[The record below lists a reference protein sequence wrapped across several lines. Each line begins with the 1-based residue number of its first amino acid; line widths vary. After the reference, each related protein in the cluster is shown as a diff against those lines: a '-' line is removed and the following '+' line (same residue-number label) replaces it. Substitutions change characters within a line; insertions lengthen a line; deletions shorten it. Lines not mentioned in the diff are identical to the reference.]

1 MYEQNQQEKMTEKIV
16 ILDAGSQYG
25 KVIDRRI
32 RELEVQTQILP
43 SNTSSEYLN
52 HPDIKGVII
61 SGGPNSVYD
70 QEAPIF
76 ADDIF
81 EAVKKPILGICY
93 GMQLLCKTY
102 NGTVAKKTVREDGQ
116 DCIEIN
122 PSSML
127 FHGLDQKQNVLLTH
141 GDSITDAGSS
151 LEVIARSSLNIIAGV
166 QHKTKPLYGVQFH
179 PEVELTENGKSILKN
194 FLLACKCSFSY
205 SMDDREQRAIDEIKQ
220 LTANGEKVL
229 CLVSGGVDSTVC
241 AALLLKAL
249 GPERIICIHVDHGLM
264 RLNESKYVVSSL
276 EAIGVKVHLVDATAD
291 FASATTEIQSKDGSC
306 SKPSLP
312 LSQVIEPETKRNI
325 IGNTFIAVV
334 HKVTKELQLQKE
346 SLLLAQGTLRPDLIE
361 SGSAHASKKADAI
374 KTHHN
379 DTSVV
384 RALRDAG
391 KIIEP
396 LKDYHKDEVREL
408 GYRLGLPQALVARQ
422 PFPGPGLG
430 IRVLCSDGT
439 LPSGINIPATQA
451 TLCKICTPQNELL
464 SHHLQDFLS
473 STPMEVCVL
482 PVKTVGVQG
491 DGRTYACAASLS
503 LGHIPS
509 ANQWPHLM
517 EMAKQIPKVAQNINR
532 VVYTFGKDN
541 GKSPTSLTP
550 TTLVPPVLDMLREAD
565 SAVNEI
571 LMKHSLIRKLSQVP
585 VILIPLSME
594 NDGKR
599 SIVIRTI
606 LTNDFMTGVPALPG
620 MECMPLAALEEIIT
634 AVSAMPFV
642 SRVMY
647 DLTGKPPGTTEWE

>member
-1 MYEQNQQEKMTEKIV
+1 MEEKIV

-32 RELEVQTQILP
+32 RELEVGTEILP
-43 SNTSSEYLN
+43 SSTSAEYLN
-52 HPDIKGVII
+52 HPNIKGVII

-70 QEAPIF
+70 SDAPRF
-76 ADDIF
+76 TDNIF
-81 EAVKKPILGICY
+81 ETVKKPILGICY

-102 NGTVAKKTVREDGQ
+102 NGTVEKGTIREDGQ
-116 DCIEIN
+116 DCIN
-122 PSSML
+122 VDTSALL
-127 FHGLDQKQNVLLTH
+127 FNGLDTKQNVLLTH
-141 GDSITDAGSS
+141 GDSITDAGSA
-151 LEVIARSSLNIIAGV
+151 LQVTARSSLNIIAGV
-166 QHKTKPLYGVQFH
+166 QHKTKPLYGLQFH
-179 PEVELTENGKSILKN
+179 PEVELTENGKAILKN
-194 FLLACKCSFSY
+194 FLVACKCSFSY
-205 SMDDREQRAIDEIKQ
+205 SMDDREKRAVDDIKQ
-220 LTANGEKVL
+220 LTAKGEKVL

-249 GPERIICIHVDHGLM
+249 GPDRIICIHVDHGLM

-276 EAIGVKVHLVDATAD
+276 EAIGVKVHLVDASLD
-291 FASATTEIQSKDGSC
+291 FSSATTEILSKDGS
-306 SKPSLP
+306 SSTTSLP

-325 IGNTFIAVV
+325 IGDTFIAVV
-334 HKVTKELQLQKE
+334 NKVTKELQLEKE

-361 SGSAHASKKADAI
+361 SGSAHASTKADAI

-430 IRVLCSDGT
+430 IRVLCSDGH
-439 LPSGINIPATQA
+439 IPAGIDIPNTEL
-451 TLCKICTPQNELL
+451 TLTTICSPKNTFLPQ
-464 SHHLQDFLS
+464 HLQDFLA
-473 STPMEVCVL
+473 STSLQVCVL
-482 PVKTVGVQG
+482 PVRTVGVQG
-491 DGRTYACAASLS
+491 DGRTYAYAASLS
-503 LGHIPS
+503 LERHPTAS
-509 ANQWPHLM
+509 EWPFLM
-517 EMAKQIPKVAQNINR
+517 ELAKQIPKVAQNINR
-532 VVYTFGKDN
+532 VVYTFGKHN
-541 GKSPTSLTP
+541 GRSPTAITP
-550 TTLVPPVLDMLREAD
+550 TTLLPSVLNMLRAAD
-565 SAVNEI
+565 AAVNDI
-571 LMKHSLIRKLSQVP
+571 LTKHNLIKKLSQVP

-599 SIVIRTI
+599 SVVIRTI

-620 MECMPLAALEEIIT
+620 TECMPLAALEEIIT
-634 AVSAMPFV
+634 SVSQLPFF